1 MDIKIYHNYS
11 ANNKLNKTITLL
23 IEKNVKLK
31 NETNI
36 IRPTIILTGDISNN
50 MNYVYIPKFNRYYYI
65 VDKKSINNEMYEIF
79 LEVDV
84 LMSFKE
90 IILNLHCIIDK
101 QQDLT
106 NINKYYNDGSFIVSS
121 KEFIKTINFPNGFND
136 NGEFILITAGGNN
149 NELG

>member
-1 MDIKIYHNYS
+1 MNIKIYHNYS
-11 ANNKLNKTITLL
+11 ANNKLNKNISLL

-65 VDKKSINNEMYEIF
+65 VDKKSINNEMFEIF

-101 QQDLT
+101 QQDLS

>member
-1 MDIKIYHNYS
+1 MNIKIYHNYS

>member
-1 MDIKIYHNYS
+1 MNIKIYHNYS

-90 IILNLHCIIDK
+90 KILNLHCIIDK

>member
-1 MDIKIYHNYS
+1 MNIKIYHNYS

-65 VDKKSINNEMYEIF
+65 VDKKSINNEMYEIY

-121 KEFIKTINFPNGFND
+121 KEFIKTINFPNGFNE

>member
-1 MDIKIYHNYS
+1 MNIKIYHNYS

-121 KEFIKTINFPNGFND
+121 KEFIKTINFPNGFNE